1 MANKDTFCSLPFV
14 GMNVHLNGGLAV
26 CCMQDHNNVTHHFN
40 QYPDWRDQ
48 GLINLKNDLIS
59 GIKNS
64 RCNRCW
70 ELEDQGVVS
79 YRQRWN
85 DVYAGHPSFNLQP
98 GDAIELY
105 DLKFLH
111 LDFDSF
117 CNLKCIMCHPTVSS
131 SISAEYLS
139 NKDQFLPF
147 HGHVTIDQ
155 TKWHESSQFEDF
167 LTKISSIETLILTG
181 GEPLINPTILRL
193 LRSLPN
199 LNEVNLIITTNATVI
214 KDEMFDLLNQ
224 AKSTAITVS
233 IEGIGLHNDY
243 VRYGS
248 NWTDMDLNIKK
259 LATLGNTR
267 WVPIV
272 INHVLQH
279 TSIHTL
285 ESVVEY
291 CLDNKYE
298 ININKLT
305 FPAWLSIAGA
315 PVEKRK
321 PLIDKLTILHE
332 QATTRAR
339 YPTSVKSWI
348 SSAITELNH
357 TPYDSEVEQKF
368 WQYIETIDNIRGT
381 NYQKTFLSV
390 DKV

>member
-85 DVYAGHPSFNLQP
+85 NVYAGHPSFDLQP
-98 GDAIELY
+98 GGDIELY

-111 LDFDSF
+111 LDFDNF
-117 CNLKCIMCHPTVSS
+117 CNLRCIMCHPSVSS
-131 SISAEYLS
+131 SIAAEYLS

-147 HGHVTIDQ
+147 YGQMTINQ
-155 TKWHESSQFEDF
+155 SKWHESLEFENF
-167 LTKISSIETLILTG
+167 LTKISNIETLILTG
-181 GEPLINPTILRL
+181 GEPLINPTVIRL
-193 LRSLPN
+193 LQSLN
-199 LNEVNLIITTNATVI
+199 LNKINLIITTNATVV
-214 KDEMFDLLNQ
+214 KPEVFELLNS
-224 AKSTAITVS
+224 ARTTAITVS
-233 IEGIGLHNDY
+233 LEGIGDHNNY
-243 VRYGS
+243 LRHGS
-248 NWTDMDLNIKK
+248 SWKDIDSNINQLVK
-259 LATLGNTR
+259 LTSNRLI
-267 WVPIV
+267 PIT

-285 ESVVEY
+285 PKVIEY
-291 CLDNKYE
+291 AIVNQHE
-298 ININKLT
+298 ININKLN
-305 FPAWLSIAGA
+305 FPPWLSING
-315 PVEKRK
+315 VNETNKQELVNNITDQ
-321 PLIDKLTILHE
+321 LILAD
-332 QATTRAR
+332 RAR
-339 YPTSVKSWI
+339 FPSSVKSWI
-348 SSAITELNH
+348 NSAINEIKNST
-357 TPYDSEVEQKF
+357 YDADIEQQF
-368 WQYIETIDNIRGT
+368 WQYIKTIDSVRGT
-381 NYQKTFLSV
+381 NYQKTFLLV

>member
-1 MANKDTFCSLPFV
+1 MADKNTFCSLPFV

-26 CCMQDHNNVTHHFN
+26 CCMQDHNNVTHHFD

-48 GLINLKNDLIS
+48 GLLNLKRDLIN
-59 GIKNS
+59 GVKNT

-85 DVYAGHPSFNLQP
+85 EVYAGHPSFDLQS
-98 GDAIELY
+98 GDNIELY

-117 CNLKCIMCHPTVSS
+117 CNLRCIMCHPTVSS
-131 SISAEYLS
+131 SIAAEYLS

-147 HGHVTIDQ
+147 HGHVNIDPS
-155 TKWHESSQFEDF
+155 KWHESPQFEDF
-167 LTKISSIETLILTG
+167 LTKISTVETLILTG
-181 GEPLINPTILRL
+181 GEPLINPTITRL
-193 LRSLPN
+193 LKSLPD
-199 LNEVNLIITTNATVI
+199 LNKVNLIITTNATVVN
-214 KDEMFDLLNQ
+214 DDVFDLLNQ

-233 IEGIGLHNDY
+233 LEGIGAHNDY
-243 VRYGS
+243 VRHGS
-248 NWTDMDLNIKK
+248 NWANMDSNIKK

-279 TSIHTL
+279 TSIYTL
-285 ESVVEY
+285 ESVIEY

-305 FPAWLSIAGA
+305 FPAWLSIAGV
-315 PVEKRK
+315 PTEKRK
-321 PLIDKLTILHE
+321 PLIDKLTILDE
-332 QATTRAR
+332 QAATRAR
-339 YPTSVKSWI
+339 YPTSAKSWI
-348 SSAITELNH
+348 KSAITELNQ
-357 TPYDSEVEQKF
+357 TPYDPEIEQKF
-368 WQYIETIDNIRGT
+368 WSYIETIDCVRGT
-381 NYQKTFLSV
+381 NFQKTFLKV
-390 DKV
+390 DKL